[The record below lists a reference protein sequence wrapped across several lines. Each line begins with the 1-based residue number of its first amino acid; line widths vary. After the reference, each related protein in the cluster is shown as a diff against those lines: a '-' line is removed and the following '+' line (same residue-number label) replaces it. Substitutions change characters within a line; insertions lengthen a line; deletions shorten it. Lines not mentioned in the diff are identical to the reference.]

1 MQFKSSIYF
10 DSPIKIEFLASQ
22 HNVASFIAQEA
33 EKMAD
38 RKSNKL
44 ETIKGETLA
53 RNDETTTPQL
63 ENQSHKNKNS
73 VNVKN
78 SYQSDRTGSYAMRR
92 TI

>member
-1 MQFKSSIYF
+1 M
-10 DSPIKIEFLASQ
+10 ASR

-53 RNDETTTPQL
+53 RNDETTTTPQL
-63 ENQSHKNKNS
+63 ENQSHQNINS

-92 TI
+92 TIQLTQQSI